1 MLNVNLITVGKLKE
15 SYLRDA
21 CAEYQKRLQAFCKL
35 NIVELNESRL
45 PDSPSEKEIKTALSN
60 EGKAMM
66 GLLSGNSC
74 YNITMCIEGKQL
86 SSVKFAEKLE
96 KISVDGKSTVNIV
109 IGSSFGIAD
118 EIKAMSDFKLSMSE
132 MTFPHQ
138 LARVMLLEQLYRAF
152 QINSGGKYHK

>member
-66 GLLSGNSC
+66 NLLGGNSC

-152 QINSGGKYHK
+152 RINSGGKYHK